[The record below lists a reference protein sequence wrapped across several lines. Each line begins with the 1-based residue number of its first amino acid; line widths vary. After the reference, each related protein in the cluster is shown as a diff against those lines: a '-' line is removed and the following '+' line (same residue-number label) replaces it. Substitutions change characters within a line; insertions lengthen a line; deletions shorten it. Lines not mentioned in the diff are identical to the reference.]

1 MGQHSGW
8 TVWEESQALQ
18 GGRVESYNVR
28 YEVLGLPAVQ
38 DNVVYSFIDWGQ
50 CDVVIQKLTKLHQH
64 QGVARVQI
72 GHISVDYNG
81 D

>member
-1 MGQHSGW
+1 M
-8 TVWEESQALQ
+8 
-18 GGRVESYNVR
+18 
-28 YEVLGLPAVQ
+28 
-38 DNVVYSFIDWGQ
+38 YSFIDWGQ

-72 GHISVDYNG
+72 GHISMDYNG